1 MRDVRP
7 WTYAALFGTLWGALE
22 ATLGTAVYLGKLPLR
37 GTIMGLVGLLCLV
50 CLRRLQPRPGV
61 CLLAGVVAV
70 FLKVFTL
77 GGLYPGPII
86 GIAVQALAVEIAMT
100 ASGGRPVGAVVGG
113 FVALATNPLQRLGMM
128 WVVSGSEA
136 VGSYLRLLEEA
147 AAGVGLGGVQPAVII
162 VAIVVATGLV
172 GAAGGLWAWWVA
184 GRVMRRLG
192 ERP

>member
-1 MRDVRP
+1 
-7 WTYAALFGTLWGALE
+7 
-22 ATLGTAVYLGKLPLR
+22 
-37 GTIMGLVGLLCLV
+37 
-50 CLRRLQPRPGV
+50 
-61 CLLAGVVAV
+61 
-70 FLKVFTL
+70 
-77 GGLYPGPII
+77 
-86 GIAVQALAVEIAMT
+86 
-100 ASGGRPVGAVVGG
+100 
-113 FVALATNPLQRLGMM
+113 MM

-147 AAGVGLGGVQPAVII
+147 AAGVGLGGVRPAVII